1 MVEKLTLRFVQ
12 NPYPTHLRFCQE
24 VIARNVATLHS
35 APPCL
40 KEVVL
45 EFVCFLPEEHEPSTN
60 GRHLPTHHLDE
71 LDWRELDAALAAL
84 PQLRAVTAFVDHH
97 DWGQIYPSFLCGSS
111 PRPDETFVKRAA
123 ASETGEYTAF
133 SEKALPRVH
142 SRGILRVEVA
152 QWHVQMP
159 MCSVSTAAELGLE
172 LLISFP
178 D

>member
-1 MVEKLTLRFVQ
+1 MATLRS
-12 NPYPTHLRFCQE
+12 
-24 VIARNVATLHS
+24 I
-35 APPCL
+35 PPCL
-40 KEVVL
+40 KEVIL
-45 EFVCFLPEEHEPSTN
+45 EFVCFPPEEYEEGNNS
-60 GRHLPTHHLDE
+60 GRSPTHHLDK
-71 LDWRELDAALAAL
+71 LDWGELDAALAAL

-133 SEKALPRVH
+133 SKKALPRVH

-159 MCSVSTAAELGLE
+159 MCSVSTAELGLE